1 METNIFLLTA
11 RKKEYLANFQRL
23 SVGYFSSVI
32 YDMYDQV
39 KKSNKIKKLLLKE
52 FQAALASISTWD
64 DAKKEFKDH
73 NAKLLDKLMN
83 GIFKLDIVL
92 RHELSN
98 NAEKYIP
105 CLNDFMYQCLL
116 NIARLV
122 WKNPVLV
129 YDVGVDKITYQ
140 QNKLKLEKLVMGTV
154 KDTFTYYLPFD
165 IDDVVSKVEEETKH
179 EPLEDIKHQIEEE
192 SDALESDEQ
201 PEVQEEIFITHDNE
215 DEDVENKDNLSVH
228 ELDGYDGDGDDEG
241 DDYSDIGTCTPD
253 DMSVLD
259 DISEEDDENEKLDV
273 DYNEIDEIEDN
284 DDEPLTKQLDI
295 EQHVVIPRYEKMNNI
310 VDIEL
315 NDEYAPVKEAE
326 QAIKHIYI
334 GEKPDVRDTHIQ
346 HKNVENDV
354 EDVADEEKDV
364 DIKIVN
370 IDEKGSNGG
379 MNLNLE
385 DKVHKKNSLLAIKE
399 KVKSQIFVEKRE
411 QRRFG
416 GASFF

>member
-1 METNIFLLTA
+1 METNIFLLNA

-23 SVGYFSSVI
+23 TVGYFSSVI
-32 YDMYDQV
+32 YDLYDQV
-39 KKSNKIKKLLLKE
+39 KKSNKVKKMLLKE
-52 FQAALASISTWD
+52 FQAALVNISTWD

-92 RHELSN
+92 RHELSK

-105 CLNDFMYQCLL
+105 RLNDFIYQCLL

-140 QNKLKLEKLVMGTV
+140 QNKLKLEKLVMATV

-165 IDDVVSKVEEETKH
+165 IDDIVEEEMETDTKYEQVH
-179 EPLEDIKHQIEEE
+179 DNQHQIEQEI
-192 SDALESDEQ
+192 DPFEQ
-201 PEVQEEIFITHDNE
+201 VVEEEITTIIDDGLDDVKDTDNT
-215 DEDVENKDNLSVH
+215 SIH
-228 ELDGYDGDGDDEG
+228 ESEGYNGDDGDDEG
-241 DDYSDIGTCTPD
+241 DDYSDIGTDTPD
-253 DMSVLD
+253 DTSDLTSENILD
-259 DISEEDDENEKLDV
+259 DIPEEGDDDEQPDIDDGKNE
-273 DYNEIDEIEDN
+273 EIEDN

-295 EQHVVIPRYEKMNNI
+295 EQHVVIPRYENDA
-310 VDIEL
+310 VDVGFD
-315 NDEYAPVKEAE
+315 DEYAQVKEDE
-326 QAIKHIYI
+326 QDIKHIYI
-334 GEKPDVRDTHIQ
+334 GEKPNVKDAYIQ
-346 HKNVENDV
+346 HRHDD
-354 EDVADEEKDV
+354 EDEKRQV
-364 DIKIVN
+364 DIKVVN
-370 IDEKGSNGG
+370 IDDNGGG
-379 MNLNLE
+379 MNLDLE
-385 DKVHKKNSLLAIKE
+385 DKVHKKNSLLAIKK